1 MKKYEKMLVG
11 FNNKDLNCYSN
22 QGDWL
27 YLANKK
33 DTKKGLFRLPNYL
46 YFFVSLNNERMPSEF
61 GVVKKIGGYVTAVDL
76 ARLDYE
82 SRKKDVSLIDEE
94 ILGQYEEFLQKVNAQ
109 PEHTPMGVTWLETI
123 LPKKTRKLRVH
134 KKFFTGMSKD
144 EKKSIFEF
152 DIKDKS

>member
-11 FNNKDLNCYSN
+11 LNDKELNCYGK

-27 YLANKK
+27 YIANKR
-33 DTKKGLFRLPNYL
+33 DTTKGLFRLPNYL
-46 YFFVSLNNERMPSEF
+46 YFFVSLNSERMPSEI
-61 GVVKKIGGYVTAVDL
+61 GVVKKIEGHVTAEDL

-82 SRKKDVSLIDEE
+82 SRKQDVSLIDKE
-94 ILGQYEEFLQKVNAQ
+94 ILKQYEEFLQKVNAQ

-144 EKKSIFEF
+144 EKKFIFEF
-152 DIKDKS
+152 DIKEKS

>member
-1 MKKYEKMLVG
+1 VKKYGKMLVG

-61 GVVKKIGGYVTAVDL
+61 GVVKEIEGYVTAEDL

-94 ILGQYEEFLQKVNAQ
+94 ILRQYEEFLQKVNAQ
-109 PEHTPMGVTWLETI
+109 PEHTPMGATWLEQI

-152 DIKDKS
+152 DIKNKS

>member
-11 FNNKDLNCYSN
+11 FNNEDLNCYSS

-46 YFFVSLNNERMPSEF
+46 HFFVSLNNERMPSEF
-61 GVVKKIGGYVTAVDL
+61 GVVKKIEGYVTAVDL

-82 SRKKDVSLIDEE
+82 SRKKDVSFIDEE
-94 ILGQYEEFLQKVNAQ
+94 ILGQYEEFLQKVNVQ
-109 PEHTPMGVTWLETI
+109 PEHTPMGATWLETI

>member
-1 MKKYEKMLVG
+1 MRKYGKMLVG

-61 GVVKKIGGYVTAVDL
+61 GVVKEIGGYVTAEDL

-94 ILGQYEEFLQKVNAQ
+94 ILRQYEEFLQKVNAQ
-109 PEHTPMGVTWLETI
+109 PEHTPMGATWLEQI

-152 DIKDKS
+152 DIKNKS

>member
-61 GVVKKIGGYVTAVDL
+61 GVVKKIEGYVTAEDL

-94 ILGQYEEFLQKVNAQ
+94 ILRQYEEFLQKVNAQ
-109 PEHTPMGVTWLETI
+109 PEHTPMGATWLEQI

-152 DIKDKS
+152 DIKNKS

>member
-94 ILGQYEEFLQKVNAQ
+94 ILGQYEEFLQKVNVQ
-109 PEHTPMGVTWLETI
+109 PEHTPMGATWLETI
-123 LPKKTRKLRVH
+123 MPKKTRKLRVH

-152 DIKDKS
+152 NIKDKS

>member
-33 DTKKGLFRLPNYL
+33 DTKKGRFRLPNYL

-61 GVVKKIGGYVTAVDL
+61 GVVKKIGGYITAEDL

-94 ILGQYEEFLQKVNAQ
+94 ILRQYEEFLQKVNVQ
-109 PEHTPMGVTWLETI
+109 PEHTPMGATWLETI